1 MAKLY
6 CFIRQKTPNKEN
18 GAAYIPLRVSVSSWL
33 AAHSSP
39 YYYAPGW
46 AVTWHEFT
54 LAPAHITCLPVRH
67 IRGSWWRLF
76 TAIHTQV
83 PRETPFFP
91 SSNLDETP
99 IFMSLWAPH
108 ACTTLWIVTQTNK
121 QTNKQQQQQ
130 QQQNTLD
137 FRKTREPDAGMKS
150 CLLRNSEKAPSWHLF
165 TVNVPKASSP
175 SPRIVEAL
183 QTKCPSI
190 LLPVHLDPFSILLLS
205 LVFSLCS
212 LAVNWLLALALD
224 LWLTLFNP
232 VFKKAESSWIT
243 DLL

>member
-1 MAKLY
+1 MSPTKIGIMQRNQLSEWLPFFSIPQISRASISPARIHSDNRILLRQR
-6 CFIRQKTPNKEN
+6 FIASSEGRPRTRKMVLLIYPS
-18 GAAYIPLRVSVSSWL
+18 VWHVSSWL

-67 IRGSWWRLF
+67 SGGSWWWLF

-121 QTNKQQQQQ
+121 QTNKQT
-130 QQQNTLD
+130 N
-137 FRKTREPDAGMKS
+137 
-150 CLLRNSEKAPSWHLF
+150 N
-165 TVNVPKASSP
+165 N
-175 SPRIVEAL
+175 
-183 QTKCPSI
+183 
-190 LLPVHLDPFSILLLS
+190 
-205 LVFSLCS
+205 
-212 LAVNWLLALALD
+212 N
-224 LWLTLFNP
+224 NN
-232 VFKKAESSWIT
+232 KKHVGF
-243 DLL
+243 